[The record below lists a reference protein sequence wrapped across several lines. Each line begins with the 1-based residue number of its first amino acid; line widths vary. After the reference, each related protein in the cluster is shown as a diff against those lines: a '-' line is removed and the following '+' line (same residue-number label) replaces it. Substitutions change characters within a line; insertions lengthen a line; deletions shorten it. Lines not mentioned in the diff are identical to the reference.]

1 MGEPLCT
8 YVDSPIEG
16 HLGCLRFGATMNK
29 ATTNNDFQG
38 FVWTRVLEGK
48 SKTKSK

>member
-1 MGEPLCT
+1 MGESLCT

-16 HLGCLRFGATMNK
+16 RLGCLRFGAIINK
-29 ATTNNDFQG
+29 DTINNDFQG
-38 FVWTRVLEGK
+38 FVWTKVLEGK